1 MTCVGDGYRAGVS
14 YPGTVGRQVFM
25 TSGGSGAKVLYVD
38 DDRMQCK
45 LVAFVLT
52 SHGFQVQT
60 AINGREG
67 IHKAVEWLPD
77 VILMDLVMP
86 GIDGFEATR
95 ILRADPRTRHIPV
108 LALSGHVERDTY
120 AQAHHAGIDEI
131 MEKGIL
137 PLEMVRTI
145 RTYLPRRRGGR

>member
-1 MTCVGDGYRAGVS
+1 MTHRGH
-14 YPGTVGRQVFM
+14 
-25 TSGGSGAKVLYVD
+25 GAKILYVD

-60 AINGREG
+60 AVSGREG
-67 IHKAVEWLPD
+67 IELAVEWMPD

-108 LALSGHVERDTY
+108 LALSGHVEYDTY

-137 PLEMVRTI
+137 PMEMVRTI
-145 RTYLPRRRGGR
+145 RTYLPRGQKGG